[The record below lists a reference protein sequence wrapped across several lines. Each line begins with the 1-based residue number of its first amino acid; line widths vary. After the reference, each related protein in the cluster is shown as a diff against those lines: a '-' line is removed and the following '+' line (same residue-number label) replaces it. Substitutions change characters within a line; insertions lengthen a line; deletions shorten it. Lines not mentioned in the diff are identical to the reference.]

1 MGKARKHGLDKTVK
15 MVMIN
20 TIDFAI
26 WDDLLQRYVDDFGR
40 VNYRRLKAESAEV
53 LREWLET
60 LADVDLAAVT
70 ETDVRLALWLNAY
83 NAIAIS
89 QVIEVYPIGSIRPK
103 VLGIPNWLAFLDF
116 FTRSNST
123 IAGKK
128 YSLNQIEHGILRRE
142 FTEPR
147 IHFALVCAS
156 VGCPMLRRGAY
167 FPESV
172 RTQLE
177 ADAKHFI
184 RNPDRVRY
192 DAGKK
197 TLYLSKI
204 FEWYGEDFVKAAD
217 SVAGYVGGYLAPDVA
232 VGDEWAIVFLPYD
245 WNLNRVNGC

>member
-1 MGKARKHGLDKTVK
+1 
-15 MVMIN
+15 MIN
-20 TIDFAI
+20 TIDLAI
-26 WDDLLQRYVDDFGR
+26 WDDLLHSYVDDFGR
-40 VNYRRLKAESAEV
+40 VNYRRWKAESADV
-53 LREWLET
+53 LTQWLET
-60 LADVDLAAVT
+60 LADVDLEAVT
-70 ETDVRLALWLNAY
+70 DADERLALWLNAY
-83 NAIAIS
+83 NAIAIA
-89 QVIEVYPIGSIRPK
+89 QVLEVYPIVSIRPK

-116 FTRSNST
+116 FTRSTST

-142 FTEPR
+142 FAEPR

-167 FPESV
+167 FPASV

-177 ADAKHFI
+177 ADAKRFI

-204 FEWYGEDFVKAAD
+204 FEWYDEDFVKAAG
-217 SVAGYVGGYLAPDVA
+217 SVAGYVGGYLGPEVA
-232 VGDEWAIVFLPYD
+232 VSKEWAIVFLPYD
-245 WNLNRVNGC
+245 WNLNRVEG